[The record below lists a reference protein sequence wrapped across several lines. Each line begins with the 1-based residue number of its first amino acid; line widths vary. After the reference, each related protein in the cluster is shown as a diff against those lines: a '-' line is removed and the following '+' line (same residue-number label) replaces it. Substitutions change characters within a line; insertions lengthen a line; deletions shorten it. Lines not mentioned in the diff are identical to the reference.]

1 MKAAAAKAPAS
12 SSSSGASSAGAS
24 HNKPSGMTAGG
35 FSVAKGGGGSGKSA
49 KTGSIS
55 ASNPWAAL
63 GGGD

>member
-12 SSSSGASSAGAS
+12 SSSSGASAGAS
-24 HNKPSGMTAGG
+24 HNKPSGITAGG